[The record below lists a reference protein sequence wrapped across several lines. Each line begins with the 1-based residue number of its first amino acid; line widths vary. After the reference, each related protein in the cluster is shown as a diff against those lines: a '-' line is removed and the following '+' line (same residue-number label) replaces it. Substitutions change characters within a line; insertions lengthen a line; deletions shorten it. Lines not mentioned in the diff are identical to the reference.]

1 MPTWIYCRM
10 EQSSNK
16 SVVHNTYLCAEH
28 GGGDIVVADRTAASG
43 WETFKLWRVDE
54 NMFNLKAIDDSA
66 VHFVGVDGNGVVVAT
81 AATPGPSE
89 TFVIVRSDRD
99 NSRIRIR
106 ASNGKFLQVYKGF

>member
-1 MPTWIYCRM
+1 M
-10 EQSSNK
+10 
-16 SVVHNTYLCAEH
+16 VHNTYLCAEH
-28 GGGDIVVADRTAASG
+28 GGGDIIIADRTAASG

-54 NMFNLKAIDDSA
+54 NTFNLKAIDDSA
-66 VHFVGVDGNGVVVAT
+66 VHFVGVDGNGVVVAM

-89 TFVIVRSDRD
+89 TFVIVRSDSD